1 MMKFSGHDEALH
13 IYQTVGNWPR
23 RVGLCVR
30 DSTTWFVGTPPGR
43 TVASL

>member
-1 MMKFSGHDEALH
+1 MMKFSGHDETLH

-30 DSTTWFVGTPPGR
+30 DSTAWFVGTLQGP
-43 TVASL
+43 TVVSL